1 MKNPLYTVFG
11 ALLIVLLVAAEVRG
25 WTPMRP
31 TEVKNTAPRSIRDNP
46 GAYRPHYRSYIG
58 GTYMRG
64 K

>member
-1 MKNPLYTVFG
+1 MKHPIYTVFG
-11 ALLIVLLVAAEVRG
+11 ALLIGLILTAEVRG

-46 GAYRPHYRSYIG
+46 GAYRPHYRSFG
-58 GTYMRG
+58 TGTYMRG

>member
-1 MKNPLYTVFG
+1 MKHPVYTVFG

-31 TEVKNTAPRSIRDNP
+31 NEVKNIPRSIRDNP
-46 GAYRPHYRSYIG
+46 GAYRPHYRPYFG
-58 GTYMRG
+58 GGHTMGG